1 MSVQRA
7 PDGTILLGET
17 CPVED
22 ADTLLRLLSHSPD
35 ATVDWRGCLHAHSAM
50 VQVLLALRPPLL
62 GPPAGRFLRVHVA
75 ALVGAAPG

>member
-7 PDGTILLGET
+7 PEGTIVLGET

-22 ADTLLRLLSHSPD
+22 ADALLRLLSHSPA
-35 ATVDWRGCLHAHSAM
+35 ATVDWRGCRHAHSA
-50 VQVLLALRPPLL
+50 VIQVLLALRPPLL

-75 ALVGAAPG
+75 ALVGCLPG